1 MESEN
6 RMNALRKSARL
17 SGRGR
22 GRGVVNE
29 RTTTNRNNNEIGKN
43 TSPVVKTTNDGKK
56 VIKEGW
62 TNIIDVET
70 KIVEPEKE
78 NKENEESKEEKRKP
92 SQTENQNDLKGG
104 EINIEK
110 LLKNI
115 GDNEEKIV
123 KVQKLIMAEK
133 NETKKSKLQK
143 TLDSYE
149 KIGKAL
155 LLRRL
160 QYDKQVKMNETKGEK
175 KIVIHEVEDEYSQC
189 DDGKSI
195 MSDITMKTANSKV
208 EYPTNTAE
216 KKKLIKM

>member
-6 RMNALRKSARL
+6 GMNALRKSARL

-22 GRGVVNE
+22 GRGVVTGS
-29 RTTTNRNNNEIGKN
+29 TTTKRNNNVIGKN
-43 TSPVVKTTNDGKK
+43 TPPVVKTTNDGKK
-56 VIKEGW
+56 VLKGGL

-78 NKENEESKEEKRKP
+78 NKENEESKEEKKP
-92 SQTENQNDLKGG
+92 KSSQTENQNDLNGG
-104 EINIEK
+104 DINIEK

-115 GDNEEKIV
+115 RDNEEKIV

-133 NETKKSKLQK
+133 NETKKSKLKK
-143 TLDSYE
+143 TLDLYE

-160 QYDKQVKMNETKGEK
+160 QYDKQMKMNETKEEK
-175 KIVIHEVEDEYSQC
+175 K
-189 DDGKSI
+189 
-195 MSDITMKTANSKV
+195 
-208 EYPTNTAE
+208 
-216 KKKLIKM
+216 